1 MHLFFSTRVCI
12 ASSERLWNKVLYK
25 VNRHSFVSRVHAKA
39 LSRGEKNACQ
49 INWMGLVC
57 LHKFIPL
64 IYFNFSALCAHMQ
77 KSTQECM
84 CAVLVKKIHL
94 HQVLCALACSCAAV
108 CWVASSRRSLYWCRH
123 IWRFINYTSAH
134 NII

>member
-25 VNRHSFVSRVHAKA
+25 VNPHSFVSRVRAKA

-94 HQVLCALACSCAAV
+94 HQVLCALECWCAAV
-108 CWVASSRRSLYWCRH
+108 SELHHRAAH
-123 IWRFINYTSAH
+123 YTDADTFDVLLITPVP
-134 NII
+134 II

>member
-1 MHLFFSTRVCI
+1 MHFSTRARI
-12 ASSERLWNKVLYK
+12 ASSKRLWNKVLYK
-25 VNRHSFVSRVHAKA
+25 VNPHSFVSRVRAKA

-57 LHKFIPL
+57 LHKFIHL
-64 IYFNFSALCAHMQ
+64 ILFNFSALCAHMQ

-84 CAVLVKKIHL
+84 CAVLVKKFI
-94 HQVLCALACSCAAV
+94 CIKFYECWCAAV

-134 NII
+134 SII